1 MRERGG
7 YNCSISGCPEWAW
20 RGLMR
25 GLTAVVAAFVL
36 FFVVGHRHGIDAGE
50 PAVEIDVG
58 AAPRAE
64 RTKSF
69 DGGFAADRAGAAW
82 SFRHGNNM
90 GRGRR
95 RANGYGTLSQ
105 PKWIG

>member
-1 MRERGG
+1 
-7 YNCSISGCPEWAW
+7 
-20 RGLMR
+20 MR
-25 GLTAVVAAFVL
+25 GAAVVVAPFVL

-64 RTKSF
+64 RTKRV
-69 DGGFAADRAGAAW
+69 DGGFTADRAGAAR
-82 SFRHGNNM
+82 SFRHANNM
-90 GRGRR
+90 GPGRR
-95 RANGYGTLSQ
+95 RASGYGTLSQ